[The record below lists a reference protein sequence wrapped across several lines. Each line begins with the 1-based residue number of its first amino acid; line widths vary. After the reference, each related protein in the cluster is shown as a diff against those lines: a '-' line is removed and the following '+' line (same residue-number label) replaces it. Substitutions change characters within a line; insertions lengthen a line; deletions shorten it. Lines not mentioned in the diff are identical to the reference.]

1 MNEDKYTGVNI
12 HPASIVYGV
21 HNLAGKCVA
30 RAIIEITAT
39 TARALE
45 TEARA
50 RFFREGEAEEREVK
64 LSEPALARWRDDV
77 REVLVC
83 PRCEIEERMKGG

>member
-1 MNEDKYTGVNI
+1 MEYFINEGFGWLCRRCQQK
-12 HPASIVYGV
+12 
-21 HNLAGKCVA
+21 
-30 RAIIEITAT
+30 

-64 LSEPALARWRDDV
+64 LSEPARARWRDDE

-83 PRCEIEERMKGG
+83 PRCGIEERMKGE